1 MLDLSKKEER
11 EANENLAAVSNNN
24 VPPTNNEVPQ
34 TDVCPASSSAEE
46 FSPFQMPAGDEE
58 DVDQVLS
65 DEDSF
70 SDELMAALRVFG
82 LVWLPCLGHL
92 TQLPIEVAF
101 GEKDLQK
108 RLVCFISSKIIV
120 SIFNI

>member
-11 EANENLAAVSNNN
+11 EAGENLAAVSNNN
-24 VPPTNNEVPQ
+24 VPPTNHEAPT
-34 TDVCPASSSAEE
+34 TDVCPATFQAEE
-46 FSPFQMPAGDEE
+46 FSPFQGPTGEEE

-65 DEDSF
+65 EEDSLPE
-70 SDELMAALRVFG
+70 ELMAALRVFG

-101 GEKDLQK
+101 GERDLQK
-108 RLVCFISSKIIV
+108 RKVCLILSKIVI
-120 SIFNI
+120 SIILF